1 MTSYLSRV
9 NSAVYRKDWE
19 PRKCQFL
26 ARIVFPDKETKKTTF
41 STILVHEV
49 SEGTAVFQ
57 TDLEEVPKHFYI
69 AIGKFQH
76 YFGVA
81 LTGRVKAGY
90 KVEFIKE
97 QPTKLVDSLARISS
111 PATGLRDLS
120 VMLEDCLT

>member
-1 MTSYLSRV
+1 MSSYLSRV

-19 PRKCQFL
+19 SRKCQFL

-57 TDLEEVPKHFYI
+57 TELEEVPKHFYI

-76 YFGVA
+76 YIGVA
-81 LTGRVKAGY
+81 LTGRVKESY
-90 KVEFIKE
+90 KVEFIKP
-97 QPTKLVDSLARISS
+97 QPTKLVDTLARMSS
-111 PATGLRDLS
+111 PATALKDLS
-120 VMLEDCLT
+120 VMLKDCLT